1 MTSTLEAPDWIWHST
16 HFSSAGVLPIFPPV
30 FCLVRVSWSYDSLFL
45 SLCLMN
51 NPVIAAKLQTP
62 LADRLLQCCGQCGP
76 NCSTDRLYT
85 KLSIWCT
92 LASNFRRFL
101 GCKLIPSSST
111 LFHMSQDALWCPCNL
126 ALWHLYGWLQARRW
140 WQTPLIWVS
149 MSIKTLGIPL

>member
-1 MTSTLEAPDWIWHST
+1 MLEAFLLPFC
-16 HFSSAGVLPIFPPV
+16 FSNDFHTGGTWLDLTFHTFLIGWSPPYFPTSVLP
-30 FCLVRVSWSYDSLFL
+30 RLFL

-51 NPVIAAKLQTP
+51 NPVIAAKLQTT

-140 WQTPLIWVS
+140 WQTPLIS
-149 MSIKTLGIPL
+149 SY